1 MTGAPMKSKAAIS
14 MMLLLIVAGCG
25 RKAEIANPPPA
36 QVENAAAPATAPQ
49 AKILDIEWFGGS
61 IDSAFAAA
69 AEQHKHVF
77 LYWGAVWC
85 PPCHELKA
93 YVFTRPDFRD
103 KLKQFIP
110 VYLDG
115 DAPGAQKLAETFG
128 VVGYPS
134 VVVLRADRTEVAR
147 IGGGMDLSRYADVL
161 DLALDDAHP
170 LPQILA
176 ELKSNPQRMLSEDE
190 CKRIAYN
197 GWEIDKR
204 SDDPGPLAAA
214 LNSASMNCP
223 ESAQTERDRLLISA
237 AGFEASAERAGIEK
251 GRRPTELLHTLISQ
265 VGVLIGD
272 TQRSLRN
279 ADVLMYLGED
289 YFVVA
294 ARLLPENREKL
305 LKKWIALLS
314 ALESDPRYDDALRLE
329 SVAIKLQAAQGLGS
343 SKQLPPELLAD
354 AHRSLDEFMAKK
366 YDEHGH
372 VSMINSALWVTHYL
386 GDDERTRAILEKEIA
401 DSKTPYY
408 YMLDMAD
415 LEESSAHKT
424 EALNWLQRA
433 YETSSGTAT
442 RFQWGMRYVDGLMRL
457 SPTDKARIESASVQV
472 LAELDGTDR
481 IHQRT
486 RMRLDKFGKS
496 LRAWGKQP
504 GHADALAAIDAHW
517 RDICSRVPASDPVSG
532 QCVKIL
538 TVG

>member
-1 MTGAPMKSKAAIS
+1 MKIHAALGL
-14 MMLLLIVAGCG
+14 MLLLIVAGCG
-25 RKAEIANPPPA
+25 RKTEVVSALPPA
-36 QVENAAAPATAPQ
+36 TTVAPASA
-49 AKILDIEWFGGS
+49 AKNADIEWFSGS
-61 IDSAFAAA
+61 VDEAFAAA
-69 AEQHKHVF
+69 AEQHRHVF

-115 DAPGAQKLAETFG
+115 DAPGAQKLGETFG

-170 LPQILA
+170 LAQILA
-176 ELKSNPQRMLSEDE
+176 ELKSDPQRMLSDEE
-190 CKRIAYN
+190 CKRVAYN

-204 SDDPGPLAAA
+204 SDDPGSLAAA

-223 ESAQTERDRLLISA
+223 ESARIERDRLLISA
-237 AGFEASAERAGIEK
+237 AGFEATAERAGIEK
-251 GRRPTELLHTLISQ
+251 GKKASELLHTLVSQ

-305 LKKWIALLS
+305 LNKWIALLS

-329 SVAIKLQAAQGLGS
+329 AVAVKLQAAQGLGS
-343 SKQLPPELLAD
+343 SKQLPPALVAD
-354 AHRSLDEFMAKK
+354 ARRSLDEFMAKQ
-366 YDEHGH
+366 YDEHAH
-372 VSMINSALWVTHYL
+372 VSMINSATWVTHYL
-386 GDDERTRAILEKEIA
+386 GDDERTRTILEKEIKE
-401 DSKTPYY
+401 SKTPFY

-415 LEESSAHKT
+415 LEESSGHKT
-424 EALNWLQRA
+424 EALNWMQRA

-442 RFQWGMRYVDGLMRL
+442 RFQWGMRYVDGLLRM
-457 SPTDKARIESASVQV
+457 SPADKARIQTATLQV
-472 LAELDGTDR
+472 LGELDGPDR

-486 RMRLDKFGKS
+486 RMRLDKVSKS

-504 GHADALAAIDAHW
+504 GHADALAAIDTRW
-517 RDICSRVPASDPVSG
+517 RDICSRIPASDLASG

-538 TVG
+538 MSG